1 MVLVY
6 VVVSMPLAEVRAFV
20 LVIFPTLGLLLLE
33 SLLVSLLPV
42 FVLRVIEYIVEKVG
56 VGVQGWSFLLG
67 AYPPDSVV
75 ELEDL
80 LPEFV
85 NESLR
90 FLDILGSTTGLRES
104 FLEVLDLLLEEYK
117 VRPRR
122 FVGVVAYLLSSVL
135 VLGQRKTL
143 SVCRTLDGR

>member
-1 MVLVY
+1 M
-6 VVVSMPLAEVRAFV
+6 
-20 LVIFPTLGLLLLE
+20 E

-42 FVLRVIEYIVEKVG
+42 FVLRVTEYIVEKVG
-56 VGVQGWSFLLG
+56 VGVQGRSFPFG
-67 AYPPDSVV
+67 ARSLDSFV
-75 ELEDL
+75 EFEDL

-90 FLDILGSTTGLRES
+90 FLDILGSTTGLYKS
-104 FLEVLDLLLEEYK
+104 FLKVLDLLLEERK

-122 FVGVVAYLLSSVL
+122 FIGVVVRLLSSVL

-143 SVCRTLDGR
+143 SVCRTLDSG